1 MQDLES
7 NSKTRTIASWRPV
20 FKRDWKTC
28 AKKALGSNSYATD
41 SKTWTCS
48 CPAYLDSRFLLCKH
62 LVQSV
67 CPIKPNFFNEVKRY
81 RSPPFWRHKDL
92 IPLVQG
98 LGPVEVDETYELEDE
113 LNTNMS
119 VENEFNDETDKD
131 PVEQLNNETDDELVE
146 ALQEYEGEN
155 EDFFEEFSET
165 WEEVNNRVTEK
176 LQKWT
181 DLLKS
186 QEQYKDPRFLVVAE
200 EAMNGIEKML
210 AKYEAL
216 KNRKKLPR
224 MWKDCD
230 KQTMFYKF

>member
-7 NSKTRTIASWRPV
+7 NSKTRTIASWCPV

-165 WEEVNNRVTEK
+165 WE
-176 LQKWT
+176 
-181 DLLKS
+181 
-186 QEQYKDPRFLVVAE
+186 
-200 EAMNGIEKML
+200 
-210 AKYEAL
+210 
-216 KNRKKLPR
+216 
-224 MWKDCD
+224 
-230 KQTMFYKF
+230 